1 MLVIMLVGGSSLVY
15 AINDANAISG
25 KEIKPSILVTSNNV
39 INAPE
44 IDGYRFVG
52 VIEIVYQIYH
62 ITVTDA
68 NARGLKHPKLWGLLA
83 MNGNN
88 SSGLILYLITRRNY
102 PFVNLTSDAQS
113 EIERRKKAAGIGLLF
128 PVTGAIGFVLSAMT
142 FI

>member
-1 MLVIMLVGGSSLVY
+1 MN
-15 AINDANAISG
+15 INTTITAVVCSA
-25 KEIKPSILVTSNNV
+25 VF
-39 INAPE
+39 
-44 IDGYRFVG
+44 FVG

-62 ITVTDA
+62 
-68 NARGLKHPKLWGLLA
+68 ARGLKHPKLWGLLA